1 MLAELLLTAAVLA
14 VLLWVVHAISSAA
27 IQMLRL
33 SDDTEMAQQGFSARR
48 RRLLEKLVKSPRD
61 LTLTTELF
69 TSFIYLL
76 MVVIVIWMA
85 VRWTSVL
92 GWFWIPAAAVGLLLV
107 WTMHAVAS
115 TVLPRAPS
123 SDDAARVSRL
133 GLTGM
138 VIVWT
143 LSRPLRAILERLA
156 IGRSDAA
163 PTAEE
168 REEMVER
175 ALDTLAHS
183 AGLDEPVIE
192 ADEREMIRGVIG
204 LETTEVREVMVPRVR
219 IIALEAGASL
229 EDVRKATA
237 EHGHSRFPIYEED
250 LDSII
255 GILYVKD
262 LFTALPTA
270 EIVDLAS
277 CARDAF
283 VVPETKKVDSLL
295 EEFKR
300 RKTHIAIVADEFG
313 GTAGLV
319 TLEDILEEIVG
330 EIQDEH
336 DRHGG
341 PLELAAD
348 GSIHAE
354 GVVPLIEIAEKLDIE
369 LPDEKFETV
378 GGLVYDR
385 VGGIP
390 KLGQTIEEHGL
401 RIRIEAMDGQR
412 ISRVRV
418 TRTPPPVQTAD

>member
-1 MLAELLLTAAVLA
+1 MLGEILVTALVLA
-14 VLLWVVHAISSAA
+14 VLLWTVHTISSVAVQ
-27 IQMLRL
+27 ILRL
-33 SDDTEMAQQGFSARR
+33 SDSNGIDHQGLSVRR
-48 RRLLEKLVKSPRD
+48 RRVLHKLVQHPRD
-61 LTLTTELF
+61 LMLTAEL
-69 TSFIYLL
+69 SVSLIYLI
-76 MVVIVIWMA
+76 MIVIVVVM
-85 VRWTSVL
+85 VTRWTGGL
-92 GWFWIPAAAVGLLLV
+92 GWIWFPVLAAGLLLV
-107 WTMHAVAS
+107 WVLNTLVSGVLPKAAPLDEATRVSWVSLAGMAVA
-115 TVLPRAPS
+115 
-123 SDDAARVSRL
+123 
-133 GLTGM
+133 
-138 VIVWT
+138 WW
-143 LSRPLRAILERLA
+143 LSRPLRALLGRFTSRRLA
-156 IGRSDAA
+156 VK

-168 REEMVER
+168 REEIVER
-175 ALDTLAHS
+175 ALETLAHS

-192 ADEREMIRGVIG
+192 DDEREMIRGVIG
-204 LETTEVREVMVPRVR
+204 LDATEVREVMVPRVR

-229 EDVRKATA
+229 EDVRRATA
-237 EHGHSRFPIYEED
+237 EHGHSRFPIFDED

-262 LFTALPTA
+262 LFTALPHT
-270 EIVDLAS
+270 EDVDLAS
-277 CARDAF
+277 TARDAF

-336 DRHGG
+336 DPGG
-341 PLELAAD
+341 EPIELTAD
-348 GSIHAE
+348 GSILAE
-354 GVVPLIEIAEKLDIE
+354 GVVSLFEIADKLGVN

-390 KLGQTIEEHGL
+390 EVGRTVEEYGL
-401 RIRIEAMDGQR
+401 SIRIEAMDGQR

-418 TRTPPPVQTAD
+418 TRMTPPPQPAI

>member
-1 MLAELLLTAAVLA
+1 MLGEILLTVIVVAI
-14 VLLWVVHAISSAA
+14 LLWAIRVIASVATKVVH
-27 IQMLRL
+27 L
-33 SDDTEMAQQGFSARR
+33 SDENGIEHVNISDRR
-48 RRLLEKLVKSPRD
+48 RRVLHMLMQNPRD
-61 LTLTTELF
+61 VVLTAEL
-69 TSFIYLL
+69 SVSLAYLL
-76 MVVIVIWMA
+76 MIVLVAEMIT
-85 VRWTSVL
+85 RWTAGMSWEWLLVLAGGLLVVWFANTLVRRSLPKSVIAEEAAQLSRGRLAGLVVAWWVL
-92 GWFWIPAAAVGLLLV
+92 G
-107 WTMHAVAS
+107 
-115 TVLPRAPS
+115 
-123 SDDAARVSRL
+123 
-133 GLTGM
+133 
-138 VIVWT
+138 
-143 LSRPLRAILERLA
+143 PLRSLIRRLTSRKA
-156 IGRSDAA
+156 TSK

-175 ALDTLAHS
+175 ALETLAHT
-183 AGLDEPVIE
+183 AGLEEPVIE
-192 ADEREMIRGVIG
+192 EDEREMIRGVIG
-204 LETTEVREVMVPRVR
+204 LDATEVREVMVPRIR
-219 IIALEAGASL
+219 IVALEAHATI

-262 LFTALPTA
+262 LFTGADDSDDL
-270 EIVDLAS
+270 DLAS
-277 CARDAF
+277 IARNAF

-336 DRHGG
+336 DPTGE

-348 GSIHAE
+348 GSIVAE
-354 GVVPLIEIAEKLDIE
+354 GVVPLIEIADKLE
-369 LPDEKFETV
+369 LNLPDEKFETI

-390 KLGQTIEEHGL
+390 EVGQTVEDYGL
-401 RIRIEAMDGQR
+401 SIQIEAMDGQR

-418 TRTPPPVQTAD
+418 TRVSPAKSD